1 MFVCRNGSW
10 QIAHVNS
17 VFNSDEKESFLGL
30 VTWPCLSAVGLAAD
44 RSQLLRLLLH
54 GFANAVHSAGTASSV
69 RGMQG
74 SFLTHSDTTFA
85 SLGLGLAV
93 ATTADDTD
101 DVEDDDDDEAATGE
115 LAVCACFELAV
126 CACLDSAM
134 HAALAAAMTC
144 ASVSL
149 HPTETHNRLAWDLTV
164 LINDEKGQRSTGA
177 WAAWLL
183 ILPPTDAPKVN

>member
-17 VFNSDEKESFLGL
+17 VFNSDEKESSLGL

-74 SFLTHSDTTFA
+74 IFLTHSDTTFA

-101 DVEDDDDDEAATGE
+101 DVEDDDDDEAATG
-115 LAVCACFELAV
+115 ELAV